1 MSMTAP
7 ARVAACLA
15 LLVSCG
21 GHRATQVSEPATAP
35 LSAAPTAKAEP
46 VVFKPMIVGVEL
58 IVSPPEAQVFID
70 DVLYGEASMLDA
82 VISLEPGLHQLVIR
96 HDGYKPYRVELAVSD
111 KTETVAVSL
120 EPAR

>member
-1 MSMTAP
+1 MIAP
-7 ARVAACLA
+7 TRVAACLA

-21 GHRATQVSEPATAP
+21 GHRAAQVSEPATSP
-35 LSAAPTAKAEP
+35 PPTAPTAKAEP

-82 VISLEPGLHQLVIR
+82 VIALEPGLHQLVIR
-96 HDGYKPYRVELAVSD
+96 HDGYKPYRVELTVSD